1 MNDNKINYAKCNRC
15 KKKFDRYE
23 EYALHTIHNRNS
35 IRVGDILLCD
45 ECGKEL
51 LMDAQSAREGDE

>member
-15 KKKFDRYE
+15 RQKLGKSENYV
-23 EYALHTIHNRNS
+23 LNTIHNRNS
-35 IRVGDILLCD
+35 VRVGDILLCD

-51 LMDAQSAREGDE
+51 LMDAQSAEDE